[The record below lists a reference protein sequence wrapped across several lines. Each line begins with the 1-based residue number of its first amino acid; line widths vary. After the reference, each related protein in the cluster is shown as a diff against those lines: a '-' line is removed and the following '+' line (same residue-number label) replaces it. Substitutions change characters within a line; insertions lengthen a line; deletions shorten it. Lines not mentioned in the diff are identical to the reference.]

1 MINHLDWFLS
11 TVWKMVG
18 TVEVEPQ
25 MRAIID
31 NMLTSSSV
39 AVNHLAHMQAR
50 LLAGNATFRREGLL
64 DASVLDRAGAQFLR
78 SQPIGG
84 ADLFAGKV
92 PEALRVASEDRNK
105 QLLFQAAV
113 KPAGRGA
120 GGSPRGPPQAQRGG
134 FRKRKGFTPS
144 TSQVT
149 HKRPKPQ
156 GQTTMS
162 RHVEKG
168 KGAKLGVTA
177 TWANEPKILN
187 STPVGARL
195 RNFPREWDNLTT
207 DRYVRS
213 IVRDG
218 YRVELISAPPLSP
231 VPIPM
236 KLLRD
241 TEQSNALLREIMSLL
256 DKGAIEELDPRS
268 LSPGFYSRLFLVP
281 KTDGSHRPVFDL
293 KSLNQ
298 FVHKEKFKMTTPRTV
313 TNAMHKGDWAVSI
326 DLKDAYFHVPIHVRS
341 RRLLRFAIA
350 TNDGLRVFEF
360 RALPFGL
367 TSAPRVFTKVI
378 LPLGHHA
385 HLHTVCLLQYLDDW
399 LLRSTNKSLLARQ
412 TSWLLDIIRRVGFV
426 LNVAKSQLTPTQR
439 LIHIGVEYHLDLGLM
454 FPPMTRVQKFEDKI
468 STLMSV
474 PITTAYIF
482 LSLLGLLSSATDA
495 IPLGRLHLRPLQL
508 YLLSHWAPASK
519 DLKALIP
526 VKHDLLDHHL
536 RWWLD
541 RKCTR
546 AGMLLDIPEAQTH
559 LFTDASESGW
569 GAHLDKHQVSGSW
582 STREATLHIN
592 HLEMLAVLYALR
604 AFLVQLKGLT
614 VQLMSDNASV
624 VSYIRKQGGT
634 VSVPLYLLTREVLIL
649 ARDAQITLLA
659 KHIPGERNAL
669 ADLLSRMD
677 KIVHTEWTL
686 LHSVFEALCMA
697 WDTPNLDLFATRLNN
712 RLPVFVS
719 PMADPLA
726 VDVDAMSMS

>member
-1 MINHLDWFLS
+1 MEKGSWASRQLGPTN
-11 TVWKMVG
+11 
-18 TVEVEPQ
+18 
-25 MRAIID
+25 
-31 NMLTSSSV
+31 
-39 AVNHLAHMQAR
+39 
-50 LLAGNATFRREGLL
+50 RR
-64 DASVLDRAGAQFLR
+64 
-78 SQPIGG
+78 
-84 ADLFAGKV
+84 FAG
-92 PEALRVASEDRNK
+92 
-105 QLLFQAAV
+105 
-113 KPAGRGA
+113 
-120 GGSPRGPPQAQRGG
+120 PQ
-134 FRKRKGFTPS
+134 F
-144 TSQVT
+144 
-149 HKRPKPQ
+149 
-156 GQTTMS
+156 
-162 RHVEKG
+162 
-168 KGAKLGVTA
+168 
-177 TWANEPKILN
+177 LN

-236 KLLRD
+236 KWFRD
-241 TEQSNALLREIMSLL
+241 TEQSNALLREIMSLPN
-256 DKGAIEELDPRS
+256 KGAIEELDPRS

-281 KTDGSHRPVFDL
+281 KTDGSYRPVFDL

-341 RRLLRFAIA
+341 RRLLRFAIS

-385 HLHTVCLLQYLDDW
+385 RLHAVCLLQYLDDW
-399 LLRSTNKSLLARQ
+399 LLRSPNKSLLARQ

-454 FPPMTRVQKFEDKI
+454 FPPMTQVQKFEDKI

-474 PITTAYIF
+474 PITTAYFF

-508 YLLSHWAPASK
+508 YLLSHWAPTSK

-582 STREATLHIN
+582 STRDATLHIN
-592 HLEMLAVLYALR
+592 QPMLAVLVHPMRLPGAAERSHCSADVRQCLGSV
-604 AFLVQLKGLT
+604 LHMETGGNSVC
-614 VQLMSDNASV
+614 ASV
-624 VSYIRKQGGT
+624 PSHSGGT
-634 VSVPLYLLTREVLIL
+634 DPSTGCTDHSAGQAHSRGEERVSGSSLQNGQDSAHRMDPPPLCVRSTMHGMGHPQPGPVCNPPQQQASSVCVSHGRPTSRGCRCHVNVMEGNVCLCIPPICDAGASTRESLQGSSLRDDSSRPEMAQSVLV
-649 ARDAQITLLA
+649 RQTV
-659 KHIPGERNAL
+659 GTSSR
-669 ADLLSRMD
+669 LSFGPA
-677 KIVHTEWTL
+677 TEGRST
-686 LHSVFEALCMA
+686 VPTTQPPEAPF
-697 WDTPNLDLFATRLNN
+697 TTSGVPTRLEAVKRYLQERGFSQAAADQIARGRRQSTRAVYDSKWRCSLVGVLGN
-712 RLPVFVS
+712 RWIHSLSLFRN
-719 PMADPLA
+719 
-726 VDVDAMSMS
+726 

>member
-1 MINHLDWFLS
+1 MVLREAPLEHSGVALGRGKGLLPPLLRSPTSAPNPKAKPRCLDTW
-11 TVWKMVG
+11 
-18 TVEVEPQ
+18 
-25 MRAIID
+25 
-31 NMLTSSSV
+31 
-39 AVNHLAHMQAR
+39 
-50 LLAGNATFRREGLL
+50 RRE
-64 DASVLDRAGAQFLR
+64 
-78 SQPIGG
+78 
-84 ADLFAGKV
+84 
-92 PEALRVASEDRNK
+92 
-105 QLLFQAAV
+105 
-113 KPAGRGA
+113 
-120 GGSPRGPPQAQRGG
+120 RGPSWASRQLGPTNRRFDGPQ
-134 FRKRKGFTPS
+134 
-144 TSQVT
+144 
-149 HKRPKPQ
+149 
-156 GQTTMS
+156 
-162 RHVEKG
+162 
-168 KGAKLGVTA
+168 L
-177 TWANEPKILN
+177 LN

-236 KLLRD
+236 KLFRD

-268 LSPGFYSRLFLVP
+268 LSPGCYSRLFLVP

-385 HLHTVCLLQYLDDW
+385 HLHAVCLLQYLDDW
-399 LLRSTNKSLLARQ
+399 LLRSPNKSLLARQ

-426 LNVAKSQLTPTQR
+426 VNVAKSQLTPTQR

-474 PITTAYIF
+474 PITTAYFF

-495 IPLGRLHLRPLQL
+495 I
-508 YLLSHWAPASK
+508 
-519 DLKALIP
+519 D
-526 VKHDLLDHHL
+526 
-536 RWWLD
+536 
-541 RKCTR
+541 
-546 AGMLLDIPEAQTH
+546 
-559 LFTDASESGW
+559 
-569 GAHLDKHQVSGSW
+569 
-582 STREATLHIN
+582 
-592 HLEMLAVLYALR
+592 
-604 AFLVQLKGLT
+604 
-614 VQLMSDNASV
+614 
-624 VSYIRKQGGT
+624 
-634 VSVPLYLLTREVLIL
+634 
-649 ARDAQITLLA
+649 
-659 KHIPGERNAL
+659 
-669 ADLLSRMD
+669 
-677 KIVHTEWTL
+677 
-686 LHSVFEALCMA
+686 
-697 WDTPNLDLFATRLNN
+697 
-712 RLPVFVS
+712 
-719 PMADPLA
+719 
-726 VDVDAMSMS
+726 

>member
-1 MINHLDWFLS
+1 M
-11 TVWKMVG
+11 
-18 TVEVEPQ
+18 
-25 MRAIID
+25 
-31 NMLTSSSV
+31 
-39 AVNHLAHMQAR
+39 
-50 LLAGNATFRREGLL
+50 
-64 DASVLDRAGAQFLR
+64 
-78 SQPIGG
+78 
-84 ADLFAGKV
+84 
-92 PEALRVASEDRNK
+92 
-105 QLLFQAAV
+105 
-113 KPAGRGA
+113 
-120 GGSPRGPPQAQRGG
+120 
-134 FRKRKGFTPS
+134 
-144 TSQVT
+144 
-149 HKRPKPQ
+149 
-156 GQTTMS
+156 
-162 RHVEKG
+162 
-168 KGAKLGVTA
+168 
-177 TWANEPKILN
+177 
-187 STPVGARL
+187 
-195 RNFPREWDNLTT
+195 
-207 DRYVRS
+207 
-213 IVRDG
+213 
-218 YRVELISAPPLSP
+218 ELISAPPLSP

-236 KLLRD
+236 KLFRD

-385 HLHTVCLLQYLDDW
+385 HLLAVCLLQYIDDW
-399 LLRSTNKSLLARQ
+399 LLRSPNKSLLARQ

-426 LNVAKSQLTPTQR
+426 VNVAKSQLTPTQR

-454 FPPMTRVQKFEDKI
+454 FPPMIRVQKFEDNI

-474 PITTAYIF
+474 PITTAYFF

-526 VKHDLLDHHL
+526 VKHDLFDHHL

-546 AGMLLDIPEAQTH
+546 AGMLLDIPEAQMH

-604 AFLVQLKGLT
+604 AFRVQLKGLT

-624 VSYIRKQGGT
+624 VSYIRKQEGT
-634 VSVPLYLLTREVLIL
+634 VYVPLYLLTREVLIL

-677 KIVHTEWTL
+677 KIAHTEWAL

-697 WDTPNLDLFATRLNN
+697 WDTPTWTCLQPASTAGFQCLC
-712 RLPVFVS
+712 LPW
-719 PMADPLA
+719 PTH
-726 VDVDAMSMS
+726 